1 MESLGAL
8 MMVTALARPLI
19 GGAVTGIVL
28 GLTRG
33 HGLVGILVD
42 AIAGGLVGY
51 ALVMLAML
59 TPLGSLPAL
68 ITIIITVGL
77 PIIGGFIGVELK
89 SRFAT

>member
-8 MMVTALARPLI
+8 MMVTALAWPLI

-33 HGLVGILVD
+33 HSLGGILID
-42 AIAGGLVGY
+42 AIAGGLFGY
-51 ALVMLAML
+51 ALVMLAIM
-59 TPLGSLPAL
+59 TPIGSLPAL
-68 ITIIITVGL
+68 ITMIITVGL

-89 SRFAT
+89 NRFA